1 MKLKA
6 TLITI
11 KIIIGFVF
19 MGLLAFYQPTIGKI
33 LAIFCALGFTVVFI
47 WVLIYD
53 FLKDNI

>member
-19 MGLLAFYQPTIGKI
+19 MGCLAYYQPTIAKI
-33 LAIFCALGFTVVFI
+33 LATFCAVGFTVGFI
-47 WVLIYD
+47 WVLVYD
-53 FLKDNI
+53 FLKDNK

>member
-19 MGLLAFYQPTIGKI
+19 MGLLAYYHPTIAKI
-33 LAIFCALGFTVVFI
+33 LATFCAVGVTVVFI

-53 FLKDNI
+53 ILKDNK